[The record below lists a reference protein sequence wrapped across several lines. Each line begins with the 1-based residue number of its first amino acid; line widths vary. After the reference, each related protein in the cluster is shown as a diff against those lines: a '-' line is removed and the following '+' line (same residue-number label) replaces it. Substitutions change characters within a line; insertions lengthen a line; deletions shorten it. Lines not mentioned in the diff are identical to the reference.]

1 MGFAPLPLVFA
12 TSLEEDVDVC
22 FLSHSDIII
31 INVHKENVGVSC
43 KFLLLQQSS
52 IAVVASKLDIPEA
65 M

>member
-22 FLSHSDIII
+22 FLSHSHII
-31 INVHKENVGVSC
+31 INVNKENVGVSC